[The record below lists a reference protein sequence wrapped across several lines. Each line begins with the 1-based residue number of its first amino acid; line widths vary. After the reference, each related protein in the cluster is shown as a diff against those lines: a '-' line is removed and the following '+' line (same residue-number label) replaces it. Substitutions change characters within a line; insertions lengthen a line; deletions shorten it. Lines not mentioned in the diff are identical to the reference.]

1 MHAAVPKH
9 PRAGVQPMGDAR
21 ICFPYFSA
29 RAHQSSPAMFAGRRT
44 EREGRVLLQPDLAGI
59 IPRRD
64 VGGAG
69 LCDDLQRAQL
79 A

>member
-1 MHAAVPKH
+1 
-9 PRAGVQPMGDAR
+9 
-21 ICFPYFSA
+21 
-29 RAHQSSPAMFAGRRT
+29 MFAGRRT